1 MPPKSW
7 AAILLLIELMVRT
20 PRNPWLAID
29 GTTPPSLRA
38 RELLRIWDEFVG
50 KGQFGAARA
59 PIAESWQ
66 RSRAAGIDPS
76 ASRAPTLIADRND
89 VAAEWKAHPLEAA
102 APLIRSWLGPF
113 ADESDHLIVVSDAK
127 GLLLWLDG
135 NAKVRSAAADRMNFV
150 EGTLWS
156 EAGA

>member
-7 AAILLLIELMVRT
+7 AAILLLVELMVRT

-50 KGQFGAARA
+50 KGQFGAACA

-66 RSRAAGIDPS
+66 RSQAAGVDPT

-102 APLIRSWLGPF
+102 APLIRKWLGAF
-113 ADESDHLIVVSDAK
+113 ADESDHVIVASDAD
-127 GLLLWLDG
+127 GLLLWLDRS
-135 NAKVRSAAADRMNFV
+135 AKLRSAAPDRMDFV
-150 EGTLWS
+150 Q
-156 EAGA
+156 